1 MTTTTERLVD
11 RQVEQVLLEAAT
23 RAPSVHNS
31 QPWRFEVGPR
41 RITVY
46 ADPERQLRVA
56 DAPGRALLVS
66 CGAAVMNLRVAAEHL
81 GFHPRV
87 RVLPSPD
94 DPTLVAVLDVDHR
107 HQPGTGVLADLY
119 PAVAARRTNRYP
131 FSGRRVSQSV
141 LAEVIEAV
149 DLEHAVLRVYDDPA
163 EVDRVV
169 GLIRAAELDA
179 TLTLP
184 DAAAERADWVGR
196 RREGEGVPVTSLGPR
211 PTSIRAPHRDLA
223 PGPDPDRERVPF
235 ETTPTIAV
243 LSTLTDHRAD
253 WVRAGMA
260 LERALLVLTRAGV
273 SASFMNQPVELPD
286 VRWLLR
292 SPLTGVGQSQM
303 LLRIGYGPPVP
314 PTPRRAL
321 DEVVVRSAEG

>member
-11 RQVEQVLLEAAT
+11 RQVKQVLLEAAT

-31 QPWRFEVGPR
+31 QPWRFAVGPR
-41 RITVY
+41 RVAVH

-87 RVLPSPD
+87 RVLPAPE

-107 HQPGTGVLADLY
+107 HPGAGGLGVLY
-119 PAVAARRTNRYP
+119 PAIAARRTNRYP
-131 FSGRRVSQSV
+131 FSGRRVPQSV

-149 DLEHAVLRVYDDPA
+149 ELEHAVLRVYDDPA

-184 DAAAERADWVGR
+184 TAAAERADWVGR
-196 RREGEGVPVTSLGPR
+196 RRPGEGVPAASLGPR

-235 ETTPTIAV
+235 EQAPTIAV
-243 LSTLTDHRAD
+243 LSTLADQRAD

-273 SASFMNQPVELPD
+273 SASFMNQPIELPD
-286 VRWLLR
+286 LRWLLR
-292 SPLTGVGQSQM
+292 SPLTGVGHPQM
-303 LLRIGYGPPVP
+303 VLRIGYGSTVP
-314 PTPRRAL
+314 PSPRRAL
-321 DEVVVRSAEG
+321 REVTARSDQG

>member
-31 QPWRFEVGPR
+31 QPWRFVVGPR
-41 RITVY
+41 RITVH
-46 ADPERQLRVA
+46 ADPGRQLLVA

-66 CGAAVMNLRVAAEHL
+66 CGAAVLNLRVAAEHL

-87 RVLPSPD
+87 RILPASD
-94 DPTLVAVLDVDHR
+94 DPTLVATLDVDHR
-107 HQPGTGVLADLY
+107 HPRGGRLADLY
-119 PAVAARRTNRYP
+119 PAIAARRTNRYP
-131 FSGRRVSQSV
+131 FADRRVPQSV

-149 DLEHAVLRVYDDPA
+149 DLEHAVLRVYDDAA

-179 TLTLP
+179 TVTLP
-184 DAAAERADWVGR
+184 AAASERADWVGSQ
-196 RREGEGVPVTSLGPR
+196 REGEGVPADSLGPR
-211 PTSIRAPHRDLA
+211 PVSIRAPHRDLA
-223 PGPDPDRERVPF
+223 PGPDPERERVPF

-243 LSTLTDHRAD
+243 LSTMHDQRAD

-292 SPLTGVGQSQM
+292 SPLTGVGQAQM
-303 LLRIGYGPPVP
+303 VLRIGYGPPVP
-314 PTPRRAL
+314 PTPRRPLA
-321 DEVVVRSAEG
+321 EVVVRSDQG

>member
-31 QPWRFEVGPR
+31 QPWRFAVGPR
-41 RITVY
+41 RIAVH
-46 ADPERQLRVA
+46 ADPGRQLRVA

-87 RVLPSPD
+87 RVLPAPD

-107 HQPGTGVLADLY
+107 HSGAGGLGVLY

-131 FSGRRVSQSV
+131 FADRRVPHSV

-149 DLEHAVLRVYDDPA
+149 DLERGVLRVYDDQA

-169 GLIRAAELDA
+169 GLIRVAELDA
-179 TLTLP
+179 SLTLP
-184 DAAAERADWVGR
+184 AAAAERADWVGR
-196 RREGEGVPVTSLGPR
+196 HREGEGVPAASLGPR
-211 PTSIRAPHRDLA
+211 ADSVRAPFRDLA

-243 LSTLTDHRAD
+243 LSTLTDQRAD

-286 VRWLLR
+286 LRWLLR
-292 SPLTGVGQSQM
+292 SPLTGLGQTQM
-303 LLRIGYGPPVP
+303 VLRIGYGPPVP
-314 PTPRRAL
+314 PAPRRAL
-321 DEVVVRSAEG
+321 TEVVVRSAEG

>member
-1 MTTTTERLVD
+1 MATTTERLVD
-11 RQVEQVLLEAAT
+11 QQVEQVLLEAAT

-31 QPWRFEVGPR
+31 QPWRFVVGPR
-41 RITVY
+41 RITVH

-66 CGAAVMNLRVAAEHL
+66 CGAALMNLRVAAEHL

-87 RVLPSPD
+87 RILPAPD
-94 DPTLVAVLDVDHR
+94 DPTLVATVDVDHR
-107 HQPGTGVLADLY
+107 HPRGGRLADLY
-119 PAVAARRTNRYP
+119 PAIAARRTNRYP
-131 FSGRRVSQSV
+131 FADRRVPQSV

-179 TLTLP
+179 ALTLP
-184 DAAAERADWVGR
+184 AAAIERADWVR
-196 RREGEGVPVTSLGPR
+196 RQREGEGIPADSLGPR
-211 PTSIRAPHRDLA
+211 PVSIRTPHRDLA
-223 PGPDPDRERVPF
+223 PGADPERERVPF

-243 LSTLTDHRAD
+243 LSTMHDQRAD

-292 SPLTGVGQSQM
+292 SPLTGVGQAQM
-303 LLRIGYGPPVP
+303 VLRIGHGPPVP
-314 PTPRRAL
+314 LTPRRPL
-321 DEVVVRSAEG
+321 TEVVVRSDQG

>member
-11 RQVEQVLLEAAT
+11 RRVEQVLLEAAT

-31 QPWRFEVGPR
+31 QPWRFVVGPR
-41 RITVY
+41 RIAVH
-46 ADPERQLRVA
+46 ADPERQLQVA

-66 CGAAVMNLRVAAEHL
+66 CGAAVLNLRVAAEHL

-87 RVLPSPD
+87 RILPAPD
-94 DPTLVAVLDVDHR
+94 DPTAVAVLDVDHR
-107 HQPGTGVLADLY
+107 HRRAGGLADLY

-131 FSGRRVSQSV
+131 FSGRRVPQSV

-179 TLTLP
+179 SLTLP
-184 DAAAERADWVGR
+184 GAAAERADWVGR
-196 RREGEGVPVTSLGPR
+196 GREGEGVPAASLGPR

-260 LERALLVLTRAGV
+260 LERALLVLTRAGL

-292 SPLTGVGQSQM
+292 SPVTGLGQAQM
-303 LLRIGYGPPVP
+303 VLRIGYGPPVP
-314 PTPRRAL
+314 PTPRRPL
-321 DEVVVRSAEG
+321 TEVVVRSDQG